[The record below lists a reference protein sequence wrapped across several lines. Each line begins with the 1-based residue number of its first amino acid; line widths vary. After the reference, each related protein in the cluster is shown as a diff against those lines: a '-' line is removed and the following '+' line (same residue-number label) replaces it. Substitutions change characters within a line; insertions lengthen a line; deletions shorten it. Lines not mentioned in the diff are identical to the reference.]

1 VSIFVRMKRSVVALA
16 LLAGA
21 LVHTAGSA
29 QAVGTTLGDVTGF
42 SADQATYTLSA
53 GTAKVRVVFLEDDV
67 FRLWMAPDGNFTD
80 PATTGEGSKI
90 VTKTD
95 YGTPRTSWR
104 DRGSYYSLT
113 TGKIEVRAQKQPLKF
128 SLYRSNGQLVWSEAA
143 PLSWTDTS
151 TTQTLGRG
159 ADEQFFGGGMQN
171 GRFSHRDQT
180 IKISRD
186 FNWEDGGNPNA
197 SPYYMSTAGYGVL
210 RNTFSPGSYSFT
222 DPVLRVW
229 VRLHCRPFPPSDED
243 VAREVQHYAL
253 NRLPS
258 PEAAPALAYAG
269 VEATPD
275 ERKSWGIIEID

>member
-1 VSIFVRMKRSVVALA
+1 MSIFVRMKRSVVALA

-29 QAVGTTLGDVTGF
+29 QAAGTTLGDVTGF

-128 SLYRSNGQLVWSEAA
+128 SLYRSN
-143 PLSWTDTS
+143 
-151 TTQTLGRG
+151 
-159 ADEQFFGGGMQN
+159 
-171 GRFSHRDQT
+171 
-180 IKISRD
+180 
-186 FNWEDGGNPNA
+186 
-197 SPYYMSTAGYGVL
+197 
-210 RNTFSPGSYSFT
+210 
-222 DPVLRVW
+222 
-229 VRLHCRPFPPSDED
+229 
-243 VAREVQHYAL
+243 
-253 NRLPS
+253 
-258 PEAAPALAYAG
+258 
-269 VEATPD
+269 
-275 ERKSWGIIEID
+275 